1 MTNWEKSCIEA
12 LVTSPIAF
20 SLFRDKQKNKKHVD
34 QFINK
39 IWPYKIEKVFK
50 AKQKEQSDVFDEIL
64 KRIMIAR
71 NHEDKSDEIDLG
83 MIHLNDVKG
92 EELIR
97 IFNKNMKDQT
107 CNSSGNH
114 IVRLELQAKTGRP
127 TRIYIKDGFRNYRE
141 EITEV
146 ILGSAIYTEIKMVT
160 VDGRVG
166 TDEVIDAFLSCIKK
180 NKKPRGVEN
189 KFRRK
194 FIGQNVGIEI
204 EYDGVWHNYLEK
216 ELVKTKNAIS
226 FNSGIDGGATDGS
239 NEAYLLSQRLRE
251 NRLRINGHRG
261 LVALHFLLEEM
272 NKTNSIMTIRS
283 GMHFHIDLTHK
294 GSRNLESDPN
304 WRLLND
310 PELKLLYSIFE
321 IKNSDRHI
329 SDRHIKEQIRLPTE
343 FNTMEWRMGSPT
355 LNYSKLVV
363 EILTAI
369 HVTNVITKKNKQIN
383 SEYLE
388 CLLDIKTKLI
398 LK

>member
-12 LVTSPIAF
+12 LITSPIAF

-50 AKQKEQSDVFDEIL
+50 AKQGEQSDIFNEIL

-71 NHEDKSDEIDLG
+71 NHENKSDEIDLG
-83 MIHLNDVKG
+83 VIHLNGVEGKK
-92 EELIR
+92 LIE
-97 IFNKNMKDQT
+97 IFNKNIKIGT
-107 CNSSGNH
+107 CHSDGNY
-114 IVRLELQAKTGRP
+114 IIRLEFQMKTGR
-127 TRIYIKDGFRNYRE
+127 YIRTHIRGGFVNYRE
-141 EITEV
+141 EIAEIISESATYAV
-146 ILGSAIYTEIKMVT
+146 IRVVAVG
-160 VDGRVG
+160 GRVG
-166 TDEVIDAFLSCIKK
+166 TDEAIDAFLSCIEK
-180 NKKPRGVEN
+180 NKKPRGTED
-189 KFRRK
+189 KFKRK

-226 FNSGIDGGATDGS
+226 FNSGIDGGITNGS
-239 NEAYLLSQRLRE
+239 NEMYFMYERLRE

-261 LVALHFLLEEM
+261 LDALYFLLEEM
-272 NKTNSIMTIRS
+272 NKTNSIMTTKS
-283 GMHFHIDLTHK
+283 GMHFHIDLTHQ
-294 GSRNLESDPN
+294 GSRKLESDPD
-304 WRLLND
+304 WKLLNST
-310 PELKLLYSIFE
+310 ELELLHSIFE

-329 SDRHIKEQIRLPTE
+329 QEQIRFPTE

-355 LNYSKLVV
+355 LNYSRLVI

-383 SEYLE
+383 SEYLK